1 MNPQPPKLAR
11 KLFDWYC
18 GHAPV
23 DDLAGDL
30 EELFLLRVSQ
40 KGIFRAQLFYWKA
53 VFSLLFSYAIRK
65 RKKAGR
71 LSHQPISFALWGN
84 YLKVALRNLYQH
96 KYFSLL
102 NAFGL
107 AIGMSVS
114 LLLISM
120 YSYVS
125 TYDDFHEHR
134 EDIYSITTTRTEGI
148 ETFDFAS
155 APLAVAD
162 KIKTEFGGAAEVIRV
177 YNSFAGEVVFERENI
192 PIRGYYV
199 EPGFLETFTFP
210 LLQGD
215 PTALSRPNQIVLT
228 ESTARKLFNSTDV
241 VGKQV
246 ALKDQG
252 LFEISGVLRDYP
264 KNTHFRFEALASFNT
279 LPNQFISEAER
290 WTHYQN
296 QFVYVRLTPHVG
308 PNLLQDYL
316 VGLANRINKQS
327 NIKVTYAVQ
336 PLDEIVTSE
345 TYNGIG
351 PKWETSGFI
360 VFAVIALLILLPACF
375 NYTNISIA
383 RALKRSK
390 EIGLR
395 KTLGGLRQQIFFQ
408 FLTETVV
415 ITLAALV
422 GALAIFLLIRS
433 EFQSMMVEAATLN
446 LGITLKTGLLFL
458 VFAIFTG
465 FLAGGLPAL
474 HFARLNPIQA
484 LRSKVSNSIFSAL
497 GIRKGLTIFQFA
509 LSFCFVLSLV
519 VFGRQYNTLLHF
531 DFGFKKDNLITVD
544 LRNTNPELL
553 RTEFSKLPGIQSVSL
568 SSGSPALS
576 SSRIWVHK
584 PVGDSLEVTQLFI
597 DENFIEDF
605 NLKVLRGQVNLPAQK
620 HERHVVVNEQFLV
633 TAKIPTEDAIG
644 KIVQVEGNE
653 LVIQGVVR
661 NFHFAPPQVP
671 IGSFIFRFN
680 SDQFTQANL
689 LVNSTD
695 AFTLF
700 SSLEKTWKEL
710 GDNLPLQA
718 QFLDAA
724 LQDSF
729 LVYRYLLKMAGFL
742 GLIALSVSLLGLLG
756 MVVYTSELRLKE
768 VSVRK
773 VLGADVWNIIY
784 LLSKDYLKLL
794 TWAILLGIALSI
806 FIYQTVF
813 TRIPD
818 YQTHLTV
825 WDVLIG
831 CVLLLGLGLLTIAT
845 QTHKAAKTNPAEV
858 LKME

>member
-11 KLFDWYC
+11 QFFDWYC

-30 EELFLLRVSQ
+30 EELFLLRVAQ
-40 KGIFRAQLFYWKA
+40 KGIFQAKLFYWKA
-53 VFSLLFSYAIRK
+53 VFSLLFSYAIRR
-65 RKKAGR
+65 RKKAR
-71 LSHQPISFALWGN
+71 KLSYKPAFGLWGN
-84 YLKVALRNLYQH
+84 YLKVAIRNLYQY

-120 YSYVS
+120 YSYIS
-125 TYDDFHEHR
+125 TYDDFHEHG

-148 ETFDFAS
+148 ETIDYAS

-162 KIKTEFGGAAEVIRV
+162 KINTEFGGAAEVIRI
-177 YNSFAGEVVFERENI
+177 YNSFVGEVVFERENI

-199 EPGFLETFTFP
+199 EPDFLETFTFP
-210 LLQGD
+210 LLHGD
-215 PTALSRPNQIVLT
+215 PSALSQPNRIVVT
-228 ESTARKLFNSTDV
+228 ESTARKLFNSTEV
-241 VGKQV
+241 VGKLME
-246 ALKDQG
+246 LKNQG
-252 LFEISGVLRDYP
+252 LFEISGVMRDYP
-264 KNTHFRFEALASFNT
+264 KNTHFRFEALVSFST
-279 LPNQFISEAER
+279 LPTHFISETER
-290 WTHYQN
+290 WTQYQN
-296 QFVYVRLTPHVG
+296 QFVYVRLNQQADPQ
-308 PNLLQDYL
+308 LLQEYL
-316 VGLANRINKQS
+316 TALADQS
-327 NIKVTYAVQ
+327 TYQSDIKVRYAVQ
-336 PLDEIVTSE
+336 PLDEIVTAE
-345 TYNGIG
+345 NYNGIG

-360 VFAVIALLILLPACF
+360 VFGIIALLILLPACF

-395 KTLGGLRQQIFFQ
+395 KTLGGLRQQIFIQ

-415 ITLAALV
+415 ITLVALV
-422 GALAIFLLIRS
+422 GALGIFLLIRT
-433 EFQSMMVEAATLN
+433 EFQSMMVEAATLD
-446 LGITLKTGLLFL
+446 LGITLKTALLFL
-458 VFAIFTG
+458 IFAVFTG
-465 FLAGGLPAL
+465 LIAGGLPAL

-484 LRSKVSNSIFSAL
+484 LRSKVSNSIFSTL

-531 DFGFKKDNLITVD
+531 DFGFSKDNLITVD
-544 LRNTNPELL
+544 LRNTNPELV
-553 RTEFSKLPGIQSVSL
+553 RTEFSKLPGVQSVSL
-568 SSGSPALS
+568 SSGTPALS
-576 SSRIWVHK
+576 NSRIWVHD
-584 PVGDSLEVTQLFI
+584 PAGDSLEVTQLFI
-597 DENFIEDF
+597 DENFIADF
-605 NLKVLRGQVNLPAQK
+605 NLKVVRGQANPPVEKN
-620 HERHVVVNEQFLV
+620 ERYVLVNEQFLE
-633 TAKIPTEDAIG
+633 AANISPEEALG
-644 KIVQVEGNE
+644 KTCRVEGNE
-653 LVIQGVVR
+653 LVIQGVIR

-671 IGSFIFRFN
+671 IGNFIFRF
-680 SDQFTQANL
+680 DPDHFTQANL

-700 SSLEKTWKEL
+700 TALEKTWKEL

-742 GLIALSVSLLGLLG
+742 GLLALSVSLLGLLG

-773 VLGADVWNIIY
+773 VLGADAWSMTY

-794 TWAILLGIALSI
+794 AWAILLGIALSL
-806 FIYQTVF
+806 FIYQTIF

-845 QTHKAAKTNPAEV
+845 QTYKAAKTNPAEI